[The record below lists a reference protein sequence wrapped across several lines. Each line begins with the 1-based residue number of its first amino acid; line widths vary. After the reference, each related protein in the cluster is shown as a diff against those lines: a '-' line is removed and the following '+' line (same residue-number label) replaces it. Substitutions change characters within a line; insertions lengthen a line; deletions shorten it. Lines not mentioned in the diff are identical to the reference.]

1 MLRIFVSLLLAVSA
15 GSAAAAPLSV
25 KPGESWAFRLADGDP
40 VKAHKVSAS
49 AKPAKGE
56 IMVSV
61 RTFLGTMMTALNG
74 TGRGYRFKAE
84 LVSAG
89 KVSAARVCT
98 LPASGDPIIEQW
110 SGKPADAVRI
120 SRFVPAKGGNC

>member
-1 MLRIFVSLLLAVSA
+1 MLRIVIPLLLAVGA
-15 GSAAAAPLSV
+15 TSAAAAPLSI
-25 KPGESWAFRLADGDP
+25 KPGESWAFRLSGGEP
-40 VKAHKVSAS
+40 VKAHKVAAS

-61 RTFLGTMMTALNG
+61 RTFLGTMMTAVNG
-74 TGRGYRFKAE
+74 TGRGWTFKAE
-84 LVSAG
+84 LVSGG
-89 KVSAARVCT
+89 KTSAARACT
-98 LPASGDPIIEQW
+98 LPASRDPIIEQW